1 MSAPAVTVKGVRK
14 VYLFNVA
21 LDGVDL
27 DVDSGGVHIILGPNG
42 SGKSTLL
49 SIIAGAERPSSGYVR
64 VLGLDPW
71 RDSEKLS
78 GKLKALLDRANLPP
92 WASCREAAEVASKTF
107 GTPWSHVLEVAEAL
121 GVTSFWSR
129 PYGTYSTGM
138 KRKALLLIA
147 LTGEPEILLL
157 DEPYQG
163 LDSKSVETLTD
174 MILERAAKGQT
185 IIIATHIKP
194 ERLMENA
201 KTTARMELGKIVE
214 LRRQPGTAP

>member
-1 MSAPAVTVKGVRK
+1 MGDLAVVARNVRK

-27 DVDSGGVHIILGPNG
+27 EVDSGGMSVLLGPNG

-49 SIIAGAERPSSGYVR
+49 SIIAGAERPSSGYVK

-78 GKLKALLDRANLPP
+78 GKLKALLDRASLPP
-92 WASCREAAEVASKTF
+92 WASCREVAEVAAKTF
-107 GTPWSHVLEVAEAL
+107 KTPWSEVVETAEAL
-121 GVTSFWSR
+121 GVTSFWER

-138 KRKALLLIA
+138 KRKALLLTA
-147 LTGEPEILLL
+147 LIGDPEILLL

-163 LDSKSVETLTD
+163 LDVKSVETVTN
-174 MILERAAKGQT
+174 MIVERAAKGQT
-185 IIIATHIKP
+185 IIIATHITPAK
-194 ERLMENA
+194 LMENA
-201 KTTARMELGKIVE
+201 KMIARMELGKIVE
-214 LRRQPGTAP
+214 LKKGPP